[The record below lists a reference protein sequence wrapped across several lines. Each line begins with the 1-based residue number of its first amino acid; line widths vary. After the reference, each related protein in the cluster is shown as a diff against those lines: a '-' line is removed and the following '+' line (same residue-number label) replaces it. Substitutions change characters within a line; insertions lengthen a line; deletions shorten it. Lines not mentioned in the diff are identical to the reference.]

1 MKTRISHPTKPAGFA
16 IISTMILMVL
26 VALIAVGLMALVAS
40 RNRIA
45 AQKLLYEE
53 ARQQARIGLNAAIAE
68 LQVEVGPDQRV
79 TANSGIMN
87 SSDQGASPYLLGVWN
102 SWDGPIYGKSK
113 SGKAG
118 SIQETYDKGRSAM
131 FRRWLISSTDKE
143 STRQINSYKQLSS
156 SEPGK
161 RICLIGSGTL
171 GDGAPRDQY
180 IYADLISMPSRGQNI
195 TQYAWWVGGENQKA
209 KINIEEL
216 EETTD
221 PVEALHRT
229 WDTPPA
235 SFEGSQ
241 LYAHL
246 AVPIDNNAKVLTLN
260 TLQLA
265 GSSAQS
271 AGAPYF
277 FDITTHSYSLPV
289 NISMGGFKQDL
300 SLLFNKDH
308 LGDTEFARRT
318 TQDAPI
324 AEQGNQIPVGQTRD
338 MPIGSWQNMHAYHNT
353 WPNGQSGGTRAFVAR
368 IVGNLNNAHTRM
380 SGSAYKD
387 KEYLTD
393 TNSAYDGDYDI
404 KTLLEEG
411 SDTAGYARVP
421 IMLSYIKSFFMH
433 CEPNGQTSG
442 GTGTTV
448 GTGGTDPKYD
458 LSVGYTA
465 VVLWWNPY
473 NVPMRVSSK
482 KLWSYTLPYK
492 TVWLQSF
499 YDKQDGLGYRWSN
512 YGMVQRWTS
521 DAQLG
526 MVYNNDQ
533 TFGDNYGEYFIAAHN
548 DKSSDIVFAPGEIL
562 IFSPSTGDAITTIG
576 EAFDNP
582 FANEYD
588 PKTTSGIKA
597 HFYGSKVGY
606 SAGQNTPKSIVDS
619 GHFKLRLRLG
629 AFYDPVTEAKIPLYS
644 NMGVWFAGSP
654 EMLTYRGGFNGVSHS
669 TGGNVGQHL
678 GSPHRY
684 TLGWYDPDTTKDNLE
699 IMEITAWNTNSMNDA
714 NLPYY
719 VAALGIT
726 PKSANETM
734 RTRFSTGDYRNKS
747 WQYSSP
753 AFFGSRIAESGADK
767 DTFEQLR
774 AYHPYQLINIEVG
787 GGLTAAP
794 VESIGRNGFYGGTG
808 DGEQVSFISSLEL
821 PLHPPFSLAGYSGMR
836 LSPGW
841 FEGTQRTIFEGGSS
855 NLIRQQYQSGV
866 PSVGIGNSFADPALP
881 ADDIHRSYNH
891 DYPLIYGQEVIFD
904 DYFDHGL
911 IINDALWDRFFTSS
925 ISDMPSATSTVE
937 AQDTLTAFLS
947 GEKPLP
953 VSRYVKASNAYPDE
967 AVIERLMAEDGWKY
981 VAQFIQING
990 GFNINST
997 SVEAWA
1003 ATLRGLSKRKLVTN
1017 VSGKLSLVEEGKNES
1032 DVIFSRFMVSTTD
1045 KSVDSLNGYSMM
1057 RGSSDFRDNIGL
1069 ATAWSEVR
1077 KLDNN
1082 KIQELAERIV
1092 EQVRER
1098 GPFLN
1103 MSDFINRRLDANDK
1117 EKALTGA
1124 LQAAIDRTS
1133 INDEFQESMIT
1144 HTGDGKFYKFPEAA
1158 LGSIHTAA
1166 PGYLIQS
1173 DVLMSLSNILTLRD
1187 DTFIVR
1193 SYGCV
1198 RNVNDAILAQA
1209 WCEAVVQRRIHY
1221 VDPTNSPSESTNN
1234 PDGSSNSPLS
1244 EVNQVMG
1251 RKLEVVS
1258 FRWLDHWDI

>member
-1 MKTRISHPTKPAGFA
+1 MKIQQQNPWKPAGFA

-26 VALIAVGLMALVAS
+26 IALIAVGLMALVAS

-53 ARQQARIGLNAAIAE
+53 ARQQARIGLNAAISE
-68 LQVEVGPDQRV
+68 LQVEVGPDQRI

-87 SSDQGASPYLLGVWN
+87 SNDQGASPYLLGVWN
-102 SWDGPIYGKSK
+102 SWDGPLYGKSQ
-113 SGKAG
+113 SGKAD
-118 SIQETYDKGRSAM
+118 SISETYDKGRSIM
-131 FRRWLISSTDKE
+131 FRRWLISSTDKDI
-143 STRQINSYKQLSS
+143 THDINAYQQLSS

-161 RICLIGSGTL
+161 RICLIGAGTL
-171 GDGAPRDQY
+171 GEASPRDHY
-180 IYADLISMPSRGQNI
+180 VYADLISMPSRGQNI

-209 KINIEEL
+209 KINIEAQADN
-216 EETTD
+216 TD
-221 PVEALHRT
+221 PIEALHRT

-235 SFEGSQ
+235 SFEGSERYPQ
-241 LYAHL
+241 LAE
-246 AVPIDNNAKVLTLN
+246 PIDNNAKLLTLN
-260 TLQLA
+260 TLQLT
-265 GSSAQS
+265 GSSAQG
-271 AGAPYF
+271 AGSPYF
-277 FDITTHSYSLPV
+277 FDITTQSYSLLINV
-289 NISMGGFKQDL
+289 SMGGFKQDL
-300 SLLFNKDH
+300 SLLLNKKH
-308 LGDTEFARRT
+308 LGNTEFARRSS
-318 TQDAPI
+318 QDAPI
-324 AEQGNQIPVGQTRD
+324 AEQGDQIPTGQTRD
-338 MPIGSWQNMHAYHNT
+338 MPIGSWQNLHAYHNT
-353 WPNGQSGGTRAFVAR
+353 WPNGQGNGSVAFSAR
-368 IVGNLNNAHTRM
+368 LVGNLNNAYTRM

-387 KEYLTD
+387 KKYLND
-393 TNSAYDGDYDI
+393 TNSAYGGDYDV

-411 SDTAGYARVP
+411 SKTAGYARVP
-421 IMLSYIKSFFMH
+421 IMLSYIKSFFMYA
-433 CEPNGQTSG
+433 EPNGQMDTNS
-442 GTGTTV
+442 
-448 GTGGTDPKYD
+448 DPKYD

-473 NVPMRVSSK
+473 NVPMRISSK
-482 KLWSYTLPYK
+482 KIWSYTLPYK
-492 TVWLQSF
+492 TVWLQSL
-499 YDKQDGLGYRWSN
+499 YDTQDGQGYRWSN
-512 YGMVQRWTS
+512 YGMVQRWTNDS
-521 DAQLG
+521 QLG

-533 TFGDNYGEYFIAAHN
+533 TFGDNYGEYFIAAQN
-548 DKSSDIVFAPGEIL
+548 DESSDIVFAPGEIL
-562 IFSPSTGDAITTIG
+562 IFSPSTGDAITSIG

-597 HFYGSKVGY
+597 HFYGNKVSYANGKDTKKSK
-606 SAGQNTPKSIVDS
+606 VDS

-629 AFYDPVTEAKIPLYS
+629 AFNDPVTNAKIPLYS

-699 IMEITAWNTNSMNDA
+699 IMELTAWNTSSMSDGNQ
-714 NLPYY
+714 PYY

-726 PKSANETM
+726 PKSANNTM
-734 RTRFSTGDYRNKS
+734 RTRFSKGDYRNKS
-747 WQYSSP
+747 WQHSSP
-753 AFFGSRIAESGADK
+753 AFFGSRIAESGADQG
-767 DTFEQLR
+767 TFEQMR
-774 AYHPYQLINIEVG
+774 TYHPYQLINIEVG
-787 GGLTAAP
+787 GGLSAAP
-794 VESIGRNGFYGGTG
+794 VESVGRNGFYGGTG

-881 ADDIHRSYNH
+881 ADGIHRSYNH
-891 DYPLIYGQEVIFD
+891 NYPLIYGQEVIFD
-904 DYFDHGL
+904 DYYDHGL

-925 ISDMPSATSTVE
+925 IADMPSTSGIIS
-937 AQDTLTAFLS
+937 AHDTLTKFLS

-953 VSRYVKASNAYPDE
+953 VSRYVKSSNSYPDE
-967 AVIERLMAEDGWKY
+967 AIVDRLMAEDGWKY
-981 VAQFIQING
+981 VAQFLHITG

-1003 ATLRGLSKRKLVTN
+1003 ATLRGLAKRQLVTN
-1017 VSGKLSLVEEGKNES
+1017 VKGQLGFVEEDKNTA
-1032 DVIFSRFMVSTTD
+1032 DVLFSRFMVSTTD
-1045 KSVDSLNGYSMM
+1045 KSIDSLGGYSMM
-1057 RGSSDFRDNIGL
+1057 RGSSSLRAHTEF
-1069 ATAWSEVR
+1069 TSAWGEVR
-1077 KLDNN
+1077 KLDNYA
-1082 KIQELAERIV
+1082 IQELAERIV

-1098 GPFLN
+1098 GPFLS

-1117 EKALTGA
+1117 EKALAGA
-1124 LQAAIDRTS
+1124 LQTAIDRTR
-1133 INDEFQESMIT
+1133 INDEFQEVVISSCPD
-1144 HTGDGKFYKFPEAA
+1144 GDFYKFPEASY
-1158 LGSIHTAA
+1158 GSIHTAA

-1173 DVLMSLSNILTLRD
+1173 DVLMSLGNILTLRD

-1198 RNVNDAILAQA
+1198 RNTNNAILAQA

-1221 VDPTNSPSESTNN
+1221 VDPSNKPYESENNSEASSST
-1234 PDGSSNSPLS
+1234 PLS
-1244 EVNQVMG
+1244 DVNQIMG